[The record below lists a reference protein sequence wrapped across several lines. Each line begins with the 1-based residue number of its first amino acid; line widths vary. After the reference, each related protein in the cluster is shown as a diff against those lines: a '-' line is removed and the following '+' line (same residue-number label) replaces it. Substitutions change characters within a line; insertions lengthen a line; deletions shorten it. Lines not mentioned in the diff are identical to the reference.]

1 MRILGI
7 ETSCDETAAAVVDNG
22 RHLLSNVVSSS
33 LLLHEKTGGIMPEV
47 AAREQL
53 EFIIPVIDKAMKEA
67 GVTGEDLE
75 AVAVTQGPGLI
86 GSLLVGVEAGKTL
99 SYVWKKPLIP
109 VNHLLGHL
117 YVNFLET
124 DSSFS
129 PPQFPLLFLAVSG
142 GHTQIVHFRDHSDL
156 VLLGETR
163 DDAAGEAF
171 DKVARLLNL
180 GYPGGPVIEKAAVAG
195 EPKAYNLPRPLLDA
209 DNLDFSFSG
218 LKTAVLYLTKKENFN
233 FSDKEKSNLAA
244 SFQTAVVETLVG
256 KTVRALQ
263 QTGVKTL
270 VAGGGVLA
278 NNFLRV
284 RLKAAVEK
292 MGVTIYFPPAGLSTD
307 NAAGIATAA
316 FYRNKSEDLFSVF
329 ARANF
334 KLTEGNGSN

>member
-1 MRILGI
+1 MKILGI
-7 ETSCDETAAAVVDNG
+7 ETSCDETAAAVVVDG
-22 RHLLSNVVSSS
+22 RNLLSNVVSSS
-33 LLLHEKTGGIMPEV
+33 FALHEKTGGIMPEV

-53 EFIIPVIDKAMKEA
+53 RFIIPVIDQALKIA
-67 GVTGEDLE
+67 GVKGEELD

-117 YVNFLET
+117 YVNFLEN

-142 GHTQIVHFRDHSDL
+142 GHTQLVHFRDHSDP

-180 GYPGGPVIEKAAVAG
+180 GYPGGPAIEKAAVSG
-195 EPKAYNLPRPLLDA
+195 GSLAYNLPRPLLEA
-209 DNLDFSFSG
+209 DNIDFSFSG
-218 LKTAVLYLTKKENFN
+218 LKTAVLYLTKKESFK
-233 FSDKEKSNLAA
+233 FSEKEKNNLAA

-256 KTVRALQ
+256 KAVRALQ

-278 NNFLRV
+278 NKFLRES
-284 RLKAAVEK
+284 LKTAVEK
-292 MGVTIYFPPAGLSTD
+292 MGVKTYFPPASLSTD
-307 NAAGIATAA
+307 NAAGIAATA
-316 FYRNKSEDLFSVF
+316 FYRNQPEDLFSVS